1 MDEKLLHLL
10 ETYLKENYQEP
21 VFQGYFQTAPSQT
34 NQGTEEKKTVS
45 LPSSEY
51 YYLELNL
58 PPLKDTFATYLFR
71 LIHLKGKE
79 ESEVYKKANI
89 DRRLFSK
96 IRTNKDYTPSKAT
109 ILALI
114 FALELDIAEAE
125 DLLER
130 AGYCLSRSK
139 KGDVI
144 IQFFIQNHMYDL
156 FTVQEALSHYGMKM
170 LGS

>member
-1 MDEKLLHLL
+1 MDENLLYLL

-34 NQGTEEKKTVS
+34 KLGTEEKKTVS

-58 PPLKDTFATYLFR
+58 PPLEDTFATYLFR
-71 LIHLKGKE
+71 LIHLKGKD

-96 IRTNKDYTPSKAT
+96 IRTNKDYAPSKAT

-125 DLLER
+125 ALLER

-144 IQFFIQNHMYDL
+144 VQFFIKNHIYNL
-156 FTVQEALSHYGMKM
+156 FTVQEALAHYGLKM
-170 LGS
+170 